1 MQGVVDVEADGSDL
15 RVRPRAGDDLDE
27 QDGLLVIPAS
37 GLPMSDEDVQALRD
51 ADQR

>member
-1 MQGVVDVEADGSDL
+1 L

-27 QDGLLVIPAS
+27 QNGLLVIPAS
-37 GLPMSDEDVQALRD
+37 GLPLSDEDVRALRD